1 MKQPARSHSDP
12 ISTTKQL
19 PPKLRQQPAAE
30 APAPEALAAIQ
41 FPVEGLNAI
50 SVSLPVRT
58 MKRAE
63 PRWALRLGRA
73 ALLTGLLTALLSPT
87 AQLLWQAELILR

>member
-1 MKQPARSHSDP
+1 MSHSDP

-19 PPKLRQQPAAE
+19 PPKLRHQPAAE

-50 SVSLPVRT
+50 SASLPVRALT
-58 MKRAE
+58 KRAE

-73 ALLTGLLTALLSPT
+73 ALLAGLLTALLSPA
-87 AQLLWQAELILR
+87 AQLLWQAELVLRGS